1 MVADS
6 SRSVSKRERRG
17 IAAAQRQL
25 DDLQALHH
33 VRRGP
38 ITLLHEQ
45 ASDPTQRPGAAQA
58 GQQLA
63 LLPQLLAKAAD
74 DGLGEDR
81 GAGDRLHEH
90 GPGGVAD
97 HGGGGRVDRV
107 WVDVHQQ
114 GVEPDDLAG
123 PVGPQNVLTAP
134 STAPDGLAAAGP
146 QQEHRV
152 RGEVLQVQR
161 RPGVQLRRSEQTER
175 AGPDV
180 FWECREHGILGD
192 RADPWIAGSFHMGRL
207 CQ

>member
-1 MVADS
+1 LVADS

-123 PVGPQNVLTAP
+123 PVGLDVEVVERPEQLEDWLGCLAGEQLDH
-134 STAPDGLAAAGP
+134 DGDGWDGCTEDPEDWNPEVGP
-146 QQEHRV
+146 
-152 RGEVLQVQR
+152 
-161 RPGVQLRRSEQTER
+161 
-175 AGPDV
+175 
-180 FWECREHGILGD
+180 
-192 RADPWIAGSFHMGRL
+192 
-207 CQ
+207 